1 MEITTRATNRSK
13 SSLFKLAAMG
23 RGKPTDRWGGGLAL
37 PPLKADLWTYLD
49 QITPH
54 LFSSLRTGSSL
65 FPLPG
70 SPLYQTPRS
79 SVASKSWCLFDDLLP
94 VAFFFLWKIKHVT
107 VYPSPQLNGSSLT
120 RRLRWM
126 ARNTTKKTLFKRINV
141 IETDE
146 GLVKSNLYGSIDLSG
161 TCWIRMYWPITGLQR
176 ERLIYCTV

>member
-23 RGKPTDRWGGGLAL
+23 KGKPTDRWGGGLAL

-70 SPLYQTPRS
+70 SPLYQRPRS

-94 VAFFFLWKIKHVT
+94 VAFFFLLKIKHVT
-107 VYPSPQLNGSSLT
+107 VYPSPELNGSSLT

-141 IETDE
+141 TETDE
-146 GLVKSNLYGSIDLSG
+146 GLVKSNLYGSMDLSG
-161 TCWIRMYWPITGLQR
+161 TCWIRMYWPIIGLQR